1 MRLIPDF
8 KKVSM
13 DRLIYSPKRWI
24 NTWLY
29 QFAFKCALVLYH
41 VTLVLSSFSFDE
53 LVFLFLILN
62 FNVLC
67 SVWVA
72 RRPPGYAFIDFD
84 DRRDAQDA
92 IRELDGRIIEIY
104 IVNIYLLW
112 SSDHPILRPGIHLSG
127 YEKVPFYLVGL
138 FSWELMMSTWFYF
151 CISNLNTLSCFTF
164 FPVHS
169 GTGVE
174 HRPSSY

>member
-1 MRLIPDF
+1 MSRVYVGNLDP
-8 KKVSM
+8 
-13 DRLIYSPKRWI
+13 R
-24 NTWLY
+24 
-29 QFAFKCALVLYH
+29 
-41 VTLVLSSFSFDE
+41 VTERELEDE
-53 LVFLFLILN
+53 FRTFGVIR
-62 FNVLC
+62 

-127 YEKVPFYLVGL
+127 YEKIPFYLVGL
-138 FSWELMMSTWFYF
+138 FSWELMMST
-151 CISNLNTLSCFTF
+151 
-164 FPVHS
+164 
-169 GTGVE
+169 
-174 HRPSSY
+174 